1 VHQHSKKSNN
11 TNADIKRST
20 ILVPHG
26 KRKSQRRSTFL
37 LLHWLITTPTK
48 EKAKAEHINCHQ
60 HWWEGKAVP
69 SQFPPCTWY
78 PLLCERA
85 CCGTDGELWIACF
98 QILHKKCVP
107 KLAQTTKGCVQL
119 SKNLVQTVQDVHW
132 WCCTA

>member
-1 VHQHSKKSNN
+1 MTSTATKMTDTLFVNGDDKRARLKLKPSYLDHLKALDQVHSKMQQSFKLLGISHAALVHQHSKKSNN

-60 HWWEGKAVP
+60 H
-69 SQFPPCTWY
+69 
-78 PLLCERA
+78 
-85 CCGTDGELWIACF
+85 
-98 QILHKKCVP
+98 
-107 KLAQTTKGCVQL
+107 
-119 SKNLVQTVQDVHW
+119 
-132 WCCTA
+132 